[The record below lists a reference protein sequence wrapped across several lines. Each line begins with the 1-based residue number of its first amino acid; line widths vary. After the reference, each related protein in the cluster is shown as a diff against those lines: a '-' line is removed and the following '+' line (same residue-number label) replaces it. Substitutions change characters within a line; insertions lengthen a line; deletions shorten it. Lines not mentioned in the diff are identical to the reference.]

1 MLLSHIRSLWHNM
14 TRRRGVETD
23 LDAELRSYVQ
33 LLTDEK
39 TATGMDARDARRTAV
54 LELGG
59 VEQVKENIRDVR
71 SGLFLDALWQ
81 DVRFGI
87 RSLIKTPALTAI
99 AVFSLAIGIGVNASL
114 FSLVDR
120 LVLTTLP
127 VREPDRLFIIFSNNR
142 TGLTD
147 RLSYPDLE
155 LIRSSFEIF
164 DGIFG
169 RMELPHVVETDNV
182 MTRVRTEIVTGNY
195 FDVLGLHPALGR
207 FITPEDDRPGSEF
220 AIVVGHRFWQTVL
233 GGDPNVV
240 GRTVRIAPP
249 VEPIVLSTVVL
260 RVVGVAS
267 AEFSGTAIGEP
278 PDIFLPLQA
287 LPAMHEWAAAM
298 LRQPNAYALYLMARL
313 KPGVTMERAQ
323 TELWDRF
330 PNFDMVARGSSPTGG
345 SVIDGHT
352 RKLRLREGKYGYSAI
367 RDEYTYSL
375 VLLMTLVAV
384 VLIIACAN
392 LANLLLVRATSR
404 MREIGARL
412 ALGASPGRLV
422 RQWLTE
428 SLLLSAS
435 GGVLG
440 IAIAFWTTGL
450 LLTFIPE
457 EDHTYL
463 AFRLSARN
471 IAFTGL
477 VTIATGL
484 LFGVLPAIRV
494 SRVPLNAVFAGASSR
509 GSGGRREWLTRS
521 VVVLQIAVS
530 LFLVTGAGLFARTV
544 SKLNAETGGF
554 DRRDLAYADVSGLQ
568 QYPPARAGA
577 VFSEVLERL
586 NNAPEVSVASAIS
599 TLPIRNRPGWAPAIV
614 PGYIPRPDEPTT
626 VFMLTAMPHYFR
638 TMGIPFLAGRDFD
651 EHDRVAPPTVAIVN
665 RSFATRFF
673 KGRDPI
679 GQTFRIAGPFGD
691 LRLIGVVED
700 TRLADFRE
708 PDREVVYYP
717 AGPNFRGTIVVRPK
731 AGLAGTAGAAA
742 IRNTVATTDKN
753 LQVSIGEMEE
763 VVQTSLSRD
772 RLVAELSAGLG
783 ILGLILACI
792 GLYGVMAYAVSS
804 RTPEIGIRM
813 ATGAQRFDILRM
825 VLKETMGLA
834 VVGILI
840 GLPISLAAT
849 RLLSAQ
855 LFAISPSD
863 PVTLGFSI
871 AVMILVAL
879 LAGYLP
885 ARRAAHLDPV
895 RALRYE

>member
-1 MLLSHIRSLWHNM
+1 MTTLLSRMRSMWRNLA
-14 TRRRGVETD
+14 RRRRIETD
-23 LDAELRSYVQ
+23 LDAELQSYVQ

-39 TATGMDARDARRTAV
+39 TAAGMDLQDARRAAV
-54 LELGG
+54 VELGG
-59 VEQVKENIRDVR
+59 VEQVKEEVRDVK
-71 SGLFLDALWQ
+71 SGLLLDALWQ

-87 RSLIKTPALTAI
+87 RSMVKTPTLTAI

-127 VREPDRLFIIFSNNR
+127 VRDAERLFIIYSNTR

-164 DGIFG
+164 DGVFG
-169 RMELPHVVETDNV
+169 RMELPHVVDTGGGT
-182 MTRVRTEIVTGNY
+182 TRVRAEIVTGNY
-195 FDVLGLHPALGR
+195 FNVLGLRPALGR

-220 AIVVGHRFWQTVL
+220 AIVVGHRFWRSAL
-233 GGDPNVV
+233 GGDPHVI
-240 GRTVRIAPP
+240 GRTVRIGAALEP
-249 VEPIVLSTVVL
+249 VVMSSVAL
-260 RVVGVAS
+260 RVVGVAPP
-267 AEFSGTAIGEP
+267 EFAGMAIGEP

-287 LPAMHEWAAAM
+287 LPAMHDWAAQN
-298 LRQPNAYALYLMARL
+298 LKRPNFYALHLMARL
-313 KPGVTMERAQ
+313 KPGVTAERAQ
-323 TELWDRF
+323 AELWNRF
-330 PNFDMVARGSSPTGG
+330 PNFDMVARGSSPDGG
-345 SVIDGHT
+345 RVIDGHT
-352 RKLRLREGKYGYSAI
+352 RKLRLRDGKYGYSAI

-384 VLIIACAN
+384 VLVIASAN
-392 LANLLLVRATSR
+392 LANLLLVRATAR
-404 MREIGARL
+404 IREIGARL

-422 RQWLTE
+422 RQWFTE
-428 SLLLSAS
+428 SLLLSAI
-435 GGVLG
+435 GGILG
-440 IAIAFWTTGL
+440 IAIAFVSTGL

-457 EDHTYL
+457 ENHAYL
-463 AFRLSARN
+463 AFELNARN
-471 IAFTGL
+471 LAFTAL

-494 SRVPLNAVFAGASSR
+494 SRVPLNAVFAGASNR
-509 GSGGRREWLTRS
+509 GIGGRREWLTRS

-530 LFLVTGAGLFARTV
+530 LVLVTGAGLFARTL

-554 DRRDLAYADVSGLQ
+554 DRRDLAYADITGLQ
-568 QYPPARAGA
+568 QYQAAKAGA
-577 VFSEVLERL
+577 ILTEVLDRL
-586 NNAPEVSVASAIS
+586 NTSPEVSVASAVS
-599 TLPIRNRPGWAPAIV
+599 TLPIRNRPLWAPAIV
-614 PGYIPRPDEPTT
+614 PGYVPRSDEPTT
-626 VFMLTAMPHYFR
+626 VYFLTVAPRYFR
-638 TMGIPFLAGRDFD
+638 TMGIRLLAGRDF
-651 EHDRVAPPTVAIVN
+651 EETDRAARPNVVIVN
-665 RSFATRFF
+665 QGFATRFF

-691 LRLIGVVED
+691 LRIIGIAQD
-700 TRLADFRE
+700 TRLTDFRE

-717 AGPNFRGTIVVRPK
+717 AGPNFLGTIVVRSKPGFA
-731 AGLAGTAGAAA
+731 AGAA
-742 IRNTVATTDKN
+742 IRNAVAASDKN
-753 LQVSIGEMEE
+753 LQVTIDEMEA

-783 ILGLILACI
+783 VLGLILACI

-825 VLKETMGLA
+825 VLKETIGLA
-834 VVGILI
+834 VVGIAI
-840 GLPISLAAT
+840 GLPISLVAT
-849 RLLSAQ
+849 RLLEAQ

-863 PVTLGFSI
+863 PLTVGFSI
-871 AVMILVAL
+871 AVIMLVAL
-879 LAGYLP
+879 VAGYLP
-885 ARRAAHLDPV
+885 ARRAARLDPV